1 MNYRGLIDE
10 KKISLSLQQADLSTL
25 RDRRERLEK
34 DSSDVEGALNI
45 ARKAAILVQDSLA
58 TKLSGIV
65 TKALATVFDE
75 DVQFV
80 AEFVERRGVSEC
92 DLYLKDGDGNS
103 YSILDSR
110 GGGLADVCSVCLQM
124 SFILL
129 SDVDRVLIV
138 DEIARH
144 VDGEAQ
150 EKFASV
156 LKQLCQELGFT
167 IITVTHSS
175 AFVEAADRVFKV
187 NMKRKVSYVEQQ

>member
-1 MNYRGLIDE
+1 MTYREIVDE
-10 KKISLSLQQADLSTL
+10 KKISLTLQHGDLDTL
-25 RDRRERLEK
+25 RERRERLEK
-34 DSSDVEGALNI
+34 ESNDVEASLNI

-75 DVQFV
+75 EVEFV

-92 DLYLKDGDGNS
+92 DLYLKDKEGNS

-124 SFILL
+124 AFILL

-144 VDGEAQ
+144 VDGDAQ

-156 LKQLCQELGFT
+156 LKQLSQELGFT
-167 IITVTHSS
+167 IITVTHSP
-175 AFVEAADRVFKV
+175 AFVEVADRVFKV
-187 NMKRKVSYVEQQ
+187 KMSRRVSYVEQQ

>member
-1 MNYRGLIDE
+1 MTYREIVDE
-10 KKISLSLQQADLSTL
+10 KKISLALQHGDLDAL
-25 RDRRERLEK
+25 RERRERLEK
-34 DSSDVEGALNI
+34 ESNDVEAALNI

-75 DVQFV
+75 EVEFV

-92 DLYLKDGDGNS
+92 DLYLKDKEGNS

-124 SFILL
+124 AFILL

-150 EKFASV
+150 EKFALV
-156 LKQLCQELGFT
+156 LKQLCEELGFT
-167 IITVTHSS
+167 IITVTHSP
-175 AFVEAADRVFKV
+175 AFVEVADRVFKV
-187 NMKRKVSYVEQQ
+187 KMSRRVSYVEQQ